1 MFRTPE
7 EWQGFEFFG
16 IQTGFVLP
24 SFTGNTQWETMAI
37 QLTGSEPA
45 IAYAVA
51 ALGSLFSAR
60 KGQNP
65 ASLLPTFDSARRK
78 TAIQQYAKAIS
89 SVRKLV
95 NKVASKESRDGIE
108 AVLIACLVLMC
119 FEVVQGF
126 RKEAAAHLRNG
137 LKILYSRVGIPHALN
152 VGRNT
157 VQMMK
162 SPRSSLEVLTQL
174 FVCLDSDLSMFGA
187 SGQHYLH
194 ASDSDNGK
202 FAMETLRLTSDPFI
216 SLEEAAWSLVVLSK
230 AVAQARGTLFKIAKT
245 ELETKYAGLPEKSS
259 TYYLT
264 FVKSRLVNVE
274 AYPELAAE
282 IGKLERSVE
291 AWYSAFSGMSR
302 SFNKATNAAY
312 DTLHIQYFGVS
323 IRKYRL
329 PFGFLDQFNT
339 EMHRPGLYRHTGGT
353 PRRLEAIAI
362 A

>member
-1 MFRTPE
+1 
-7 EWQGFEFFG
+7 
-16 IQTGFVLP
+16 V
-24 SFTGNTQWETMAI
+24 
-37 QLTGSEPA
+37 
-45 IAYAVA
+45 
-51 ALGSLFSAR
+51 
-60 KGQNP
+60 
-65 ASLLPTFDSARRK
+65 
-78 TAIQQYAKAIS
+78 KAING
-89 SVRKLV
+89 VRKLV
-95 NKVASKESRDGIE
+95 DKVASNESSDGIE
-108 AVLIACLVLMC
+108 AVLIACLVFMC

-137 LKILYSRVGIPHALN
+137 LKILYSRVGVLDASN

-157 VQMMK
+157 VQMIK

-274 AYPELAAE
+274 AYPELVAE
-282 IGKLERSVE
+282 IRKLDRSVE
-291 AWYSAFSGMSR
+291 AWYSALSGVSR
-302 SFNKATNAAY
+302 SSNKTTNAAY

-323 IRKYRL
+323 IRKSRL
-329 PFGFLDQFNT
+329 PFRLLD
-339 EMHRPGLYRHTGGT
+339 
-353 PRRLEAIAI
+353 
-362 A
+362 